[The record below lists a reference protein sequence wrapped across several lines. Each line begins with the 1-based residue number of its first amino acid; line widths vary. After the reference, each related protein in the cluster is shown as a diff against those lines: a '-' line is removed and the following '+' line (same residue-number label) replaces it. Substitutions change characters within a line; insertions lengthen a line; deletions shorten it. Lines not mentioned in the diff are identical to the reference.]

1 MPIASFLQSYYENN
15 FNKIYQQYDANKK
28 ITFYG
33 EQRFAKHICRY
44 FDVGWTKRQKSLRII
59 DFGGGDGSLAAAVAR
74 RLECKATVMV
84 IDHGPEWIR
93 EGSICI
99 ERKQF
104 VESIQQRC
112 HIVIASASIEH
123 VPHPHPTIEKL
134 YSLLE
139 PGGYFYA
146 RTPFVSPF
154 MEILDIYDFGY
165 PAHLHD
171 LGPAFWN
178 SFVQLFANDASCIV
192 SQPSIVETC
201 FRKNPIK
208 TMIASALKLPAH
220 LEIRIRPAR
229 RHPVWQFV
237 GGWEVVFRKKSHQ
250 EQFYSMVG

>member
-1 MPIASFLQSYYENN
+1 
-15 FNKIYQQYDANKK
+15 
-28 ITFYG
+28 
-33 EQRFAKHICRY
+33 
-44 FDVGWTKRQKSLRII
+44 
-59 DFGGGDGSLAAAVAR
+59 VAT
-74 RLECKATVMV
+74 RLNCKARITAV
-84 IDHGPEWIR
+84 DHGPEWIR

-123 VPHPHPTIEKL
+123 VPQPYPVIQRL

-154 MEILDIYDFGY
+154 MELLDIYDFGY

-178 SFVQLFANDASCIV
+178 SFVPVFAHDASCTV

-201 FRKNPIK
+201 FTKRPIR
-208 TMIASALKLPAH
+208 TIIAAAFKLPAH
-220 LEIRIRPAR
+220 LEIRIRPGLKQ
-229 RHPVWQFV
+229 PTWQFV
-237 GGWEVVFRKKSHQ
+237 GGWEAIFRKNLQ
-250 EQFYSMVG
+250 LQ